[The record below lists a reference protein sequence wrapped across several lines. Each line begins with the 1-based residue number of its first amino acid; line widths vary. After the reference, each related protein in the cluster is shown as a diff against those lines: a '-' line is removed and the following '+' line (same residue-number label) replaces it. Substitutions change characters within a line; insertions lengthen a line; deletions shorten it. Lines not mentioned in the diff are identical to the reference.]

1 MPDRTD
7 QQRIKD
13 LERAIGD
20 LTRLIYSQQLTL
32 DALCERLHQRELIS
46 EHEDRLNA

>member
-7 QQRIKD
+7 KQRIKD
-13 LERAIGD
+13 LQRAVEG
-20 LTRLIYSQQLTL
+20 LTRLVYSQQLTL
-32 DALCERLHQRELIS
+32 DVLCERLHQRDLIS